1 MGVSLSGGIESDRIR
16 PISSDPQLRRPS
28 ANGFIRGTLTCL
40 REKYSPR
47 SRTMIRTHGLS
58 HIALAVKD
66 AERSFKFYER
76 VVGAVA
82 VYRKPNVIQAQTPGS
97 FDVLVFQTGEPKIGE
112 QGGIAHFGFRLV
124 DPYDITCAID
134 EIKAAGGAI
143 IETGEF
149 CPGEPF
155 VFFKD
160 PDGYSVEMWFELP
173 THADP

>member
-1 MGVSLSGGIESDRIR
+1 
-16 PISSDPQLRRPS
+16 
-28 ANGFIRGTLTCL
+28 
-40 REKYSPR
+40 
-47 SRTMIRTHGLS
+47 MIRTHGLS

-82 VYRKPNVIQAQTPGS
+82 VYRKPTYIQAQTPGS
-97 FDVLVFQTGEPKIGE
+97 WDVLMFQQGEPNIGVR
-112 QGGIAHFGFRLV
+112 GGIGHFGFRLV
-124 DPYDITCAID
+124 DPYDIQIAI
-134 EIKAAGGAI
+134 EEVKAAGGEI
-143 IETGEF
+143 TRQGEF

-160 PDGYSVEMWFELP
+160 PDGYEVELWFELP